1 MAGTGVY
8 TVAKVPD
15 GDVSFGNKNGEIFT
29 LSDSPSDY
37 PTGGYALIGGEQ
49 VTNNNA
55 LASKQNIDL
64 WRIDTVQ
71 AWGQNLL
78 GTAALTPVWDTVYQ
92 KLRFVSSATG
102 AEVAS
107 GVDLS
112 GVVFVLCAIGN

>member
-1 MAGTGVY
+1 VPGTGVY

-15 GDVSFGNKNGEIFT
+15 GDVSFGNKSGEIFT

-37 PTGGYALIGGEQ
+37 PTGGYSLVGGEA
-49 VTNNNA
+49 VTNNPS

-112 GVVFVLCAIGN
+112 GVVFLLCAIGT